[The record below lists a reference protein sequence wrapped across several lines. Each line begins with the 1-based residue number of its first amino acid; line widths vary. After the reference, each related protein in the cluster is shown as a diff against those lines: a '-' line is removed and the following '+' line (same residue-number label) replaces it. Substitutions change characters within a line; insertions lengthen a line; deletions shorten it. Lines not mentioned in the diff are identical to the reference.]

1 MGTARLTK
9 GILMDTK
16 TKREERL
23 HYIMSFVGGIFA
35 IYALLE
41 YSNVFGS
48 AETSNM
54 IVLVENFLHWE
65 PCYILIR
72 LGNLFIY
79 ALGIIF
85 TMWCARYHHDLQKR
99 ISIVIDAIAAVLLS
113 FFPKDIHPVIALYPV
128 AFAMSIQ
135 WCTFRG
141 VCGNPSATTFST
153 GNFRQLVSNAYTY
166 FTEKS
171 KESLFKAKFYLC
183 TLLSFHAGVATVCII
198 RPYML
203 HSSIWLAF
211 VPLIAAMIQVSVKD
225 ENPNL
230 LGQSCGCEEV

>member
-1 MGTARLTK
+1 
-9 GILMDTK
+9 MDTK

-54 IVLVENFLHWE
+54 IVLVENLLHWE

-79 ALGIIF
+79 ALGIVF
-85 TMWCARYHHDLQKR
+85 AMWCAKYHHDWQQR
-99 ISIVIDAIAAVLLS
+99 ISIIIDCIAAVLLS

-141 VCGNPSATTFST
+141 VRQNPSATTFST
-153 GNFRQLVSNAYTY
+153 GNFRQLVSTIYSY
-166 FTEKS
+166 VTEKN
-171 KESLFKAKFYLC
+171 KEDLFKIRFYLC
-183 TLLSFHAGVATVCII
+183 TLLSFHAGVAAVCII
-198 RPYML
+198 KPYMQ
-203 HSSIWLAF
+203 HSSIWFAF
-211 VPLIAAMIQVSVKD
+211 IPLMAAMVWASVKD
-225 ENPNL
+225 EDREL